1 MGTFCGMNQYGKVQS
16 NKGNERHRYQLI
28 DLFNSSSTID
38 QNDKSP

>member
-16 NKGNERHRYQLI
+16 NTGNERHRYQLI